1 MQQNEVVMYHS
12 PVLLQ
17 EAVEGLH
24 INPEGVYVDVTFG
37 GGGHSRKIL
46 SQLTTGRLLA
56 FDRDLDAHENEI
68 SDDRFTLVKQ
78 NFRFLRNFL
87 RLHRAIPFDGLLADL
102 GVSSHQFDEP
112 GRGFSIRFDAE
123 LDMRMD
129 TTGGLTAK
137 EIVNEYEE
145 AELVRILRIYG
156 ELKNAR
162 NVAKTII
169 SARADELI
177 TTTGELMTVLDRFAK
192 GVKRNQ
198 FFARVFQAL
207 RIEVNDELKALE
219 DLLEQATDGLVSG
232 GRLVVISYH
241 SLEDRLVKHF
251 MRAGNFS
258 GDHQKDFYGNI
269 LRPLDPMPGGV
280 IVPSQEEIEENP
292 RARSAKMRI
301 AIKR

>member
-1 MQQNEVVMYHS
+1 MRQNEVVMYHS

-17 EAVEGLH
+17 EAVEGLG
-24 INPEGVYVDVTFG
+24 IKPEGTYIDVTFG
-37 GGGHSRKIL
+37 GGGHSRRIL
-46 SQLTTGRLLA
+46 SELSSGRLFA
-56 FDRDLDAHENEI
+56 FDRDSDAHTNEI
-68 SDDRFTLVKQ
+68 QDDRFTLIKQ
-78 NFRFLRNFL
+78 NFRYLRNFL
-87 RLHRAIPFDGLLADL
+87 RLHKAIPFDGLLADL

-112 GRGFSIRFDAE
+112 GRGFSIRFDAD

-129 TTGGLTAK
+129 TSGGLTAK
-137 EIVNEYEE
+137 QIVNEYEE
-145 AELVRILRIYG
+145 SELIRILRMYG
-156 ELKNAR
+156 ELKNAG
-162 NVAKTII
+162 NVAKTIV
-169 SARADELI
+169 SARADEVI
-177 TTTGELMTVLDRFAK
+177 STTGELMTVLDRFAK

-219 DLLEQATDGLVSG
+219 DLLEQAAEGLASG

-251 MRAGNFS
+251 MRSGNFS
-258 GDHQKDFYGNI
+258 GSIEKDFYGNI
-269 LRPLDPMPGGV
+269 LRPLDPVSGGV
-280 IVPSQEEIEENP
+280 VVPSEDEIQENP

>member
-169 SARADELI
+169 SGRIPIA
-177 TTTGELMTVLDRFAK
+177 FAPK
-192 GVKRNQ
+192 
-198 FFARVFQAL
+198 
-207 RIEVNDELKALE
+207 
-219 DLLEQATDGLVSG
+219 S
-232 GRLVVISYH
+232 
-241 SLEDRLVKHF
+241 
-251 MRAGNFS
+251 
-258 GDHQKDFYGNI
+258 
-269 LRPLDPMPGGV
+269 
-280 IVPSQEEIEENP
+280 
-292 RARSAKMRI
+292 
-301 AIKR
+301 